1 MALILS
7 LYRKLPY
14 HARRINVDNVWEV
27 ETLKDMWV
35 RRIEVQVLGVLGFG
49 RIGRAVAKRAKVF
62 GMKVIAYDP

>member
-1 MALILS
+1 
-7 LYRKLPY
+7 
-14 HARRINVDNVWEV
+14 V